1 MLEKM
6 IFGRF
11 IPGDSF
17 IHRLDARA
25 KLIFVFL
32 FIAVVFIANNWIT
45 YGILVAFTFLIIRM
59 SRIRLYFLINGLKPV
74 VILIIFTF
82 LLHLFF
88 TREGAII
95 FEWKFVKIYE
105 EGLRQGIFISIRFFV
120 LVILTSILTLTT
132 TPISITDALETLLNP
147 LKKWKLPVHE
157 LALMMSISLRF
168 IPTLMDE
175 TDKIMKAQMAR
186 GSDMTTGSMKE
197 RMNAIVPLLI
207 PLFVSAF
214 KRAEDLA
221 TAMEVRGYKGGEGRT
236 RYRKLEWATKDTVII
251 VTLLILAIVLV
262 YFRSVMEVYD
272 MRLRAI
278 ISYDGNAFSGYQVQP
293 GKRTVQLELERVL
306 QIMHKG
312 TIVKVVA
319 SGRTDAGVHATGQVI
334 HFDSPLTLPMDRWRT
349 ALNVQLPGDIRVLSV
364 EQVQDDFHARYDA
377 IGKTYRYIW
386 SLNEV
391 HSPFERNYSV
401 HVERYKPNID
411 WMKEASVH
419 LLGTHDF
426 SSFCA
431 V

>member
-6 IFGRF
+6 IFGRY

-45 YGILVAFTFLIIRM
+45 YGILVLFTFLFIRM
-59 SRIRLYFLINGLKPV
+59 SKIRLYFLINGLKPV
-74 VILIIFTF
+74 VFLIIFTF
-82 LLHLFF
+82 LLHMIF

-95 FEWKFVKIYE
+95 FEWKFIKIYE
-105 EGLRQGIFISIRFFV
+105 EGLKQGIFISIRFFV

-132 TPISITDALETLLNP
+132 TPISITDALEILLNP

-186 GSDMTTGSMKE
+186 GSDMTSGSMKQ

-236 RYRKLEWATKDTVII
+236 RYRKLEWRKKDTSILV
-251 VTLLILAIVLV
+251 VLVLLAAILV
-262 YFRSVMEVYD
+262 YFR
-272 MRLRAI
+272 
-278 ISYDGNAFSGYQVQP
+278 Q
-293 GKRTVQLELERVL
+293 
-306 QIMHKG
+306 
-312 TIVKVVA
+312 
-319 SGRTDAGVHATGQVI
+319 
-334 HFDSPLTLPMDRWRT
+334 
-349 ALNVQLPGDIRVLSV
+349 
-364 EQVQDDFHARYDA
+364 
-377 IGKTYRYIW
+377 
-386 SLNEV
+386 
-391 HSPFERNYSV
+391 
-401 HVERYKPNID
+401 
-411 WMKEASVH
+411 
-419 LLGTHDF
+419 
-426 SSFCA
+426 
-431 V
+431 